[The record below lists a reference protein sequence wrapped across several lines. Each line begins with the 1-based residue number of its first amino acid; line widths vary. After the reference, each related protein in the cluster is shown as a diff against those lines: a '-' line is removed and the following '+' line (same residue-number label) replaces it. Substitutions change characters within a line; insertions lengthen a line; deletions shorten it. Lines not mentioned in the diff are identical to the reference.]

1 MAVCV
6 IKYGYEAEKQIWCAL
21 WDLNLRPTG
30 YEPGVLTN

>member
-21 WDLNLRPTG
+21 WDLNLRHAGCKPAA
-30 YEPGVLTN
+30 LTN